1 MGFVRRY
8 QKKMPL
14 ESAVERAIH
23 ECIAADVLADF
34 LKENRA
40 EVVKMGV
47 YEYDEEKSLRMEWE
61 YFREVGQQ
69 EGWEKGK
76 LYNLTPM

>member
-1 MGFVRRY
+1 
-8 QKKMPL
+8 
-14 ESAVERAIH
+14 
-23 ECIAADVLADF
+23 
-34 LKENRA
+34 
-40 EVVKMGV
+40 MGV

-69 EGWEKGK
+69 EGLEKGK

>member
-1 MGFVRRY
+1 
-8 QKKMPL
+8 MPL
-14 ESAVERAIH
+14 ESALERAIH

-69 EGWEKGK
+69 EGLEKGK